1 MPPPPKYVSP
11 RRWPLRCGVWL
22 GLQKLRSCDTF
33 TRSVGTKKTG
43 FGATGIVCVYVNPL
57 RAYHFQCRRTPP
69 NAAAG
74 HQNGGF
80 LQVLADI
87 LYRLQVYRVFRV
99 YRLIRVWG
107 GAIPAPG
114 SFGTIFSCYY
124 FTTVYCTTVLF

>member
-1 MPPPPKYVSP
+1 MCIREPAEGLPLSVPPHASECRCRPPE
-11 RRWPLRCGVWL
+11 W
-22 GLQKLRSCDTF
+22 
-33 TRSVGTKKTG
+33 
-43 FGATGIVCVYVNPL
+43 
-57 RAYHFQCRRTPP
+57 
-69 NAAAG
+69 
-74 HQNGGF
+74 GF

-124 FTTVYCTTVLF
+124 FTTVYCPILTI